1 MKIKITLDREFD
13 TSEDDHAEMF
23 EGFTDKDEM
32 IKYAL
37 SCFAEDIDNLV
48 KYNEVRESARV
59 EVFE

>member
-48 KYNEVRESARV
+48 K
-59 EVFE
+59 